1 MSLVRHEHRT
11 TWPREWVGELSWP
24 DERVDRAFRDM
35 FRDFFTGGAL
45 LDRFFDSAPVSM
57 HLEEF
62 VEDGTCVIRA
72 ELPGVDPDKDIEIS
86 VADGMVHLRA
96 RREERKAEEKP
107 SGYHSEFRYGSFER
121 TVRLPEGATDQDVNA
136 SYKDGILE
144 VRIPVPAAPPP
155 STPTK
160 VAIAHG

>member
-1 MSLVRHEHRT
+1 MTLMRHRT
-11 TWPREWVGELSWP
+11 AWPAMPTWP
-24 DERVDRAFRDM
+24 DERIDRIFRDM
-35 FRDFFTGGAL
+35 LRDFFAGGAM
-45 LDRFFDSAPVSM
+45 LDRMFEDTAHQM